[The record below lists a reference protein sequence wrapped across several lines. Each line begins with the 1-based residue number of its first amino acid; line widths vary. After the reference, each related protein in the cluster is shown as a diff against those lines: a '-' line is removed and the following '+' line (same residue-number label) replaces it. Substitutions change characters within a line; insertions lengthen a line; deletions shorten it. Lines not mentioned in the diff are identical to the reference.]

1 MNLIQA
7 IKFARKYS
15 SCMDETVDLLVTLQ
29 QSVKDGKIVR
39 TEQSACMSK
48 FWKLVKAIER
58 VG

>member
-15 SCMDETVDLLVTLQ
+15 SCMDETVELLVTLQ
-29 QSVKDGKIVR
+29 QCVKVGKIVR
-39 TEQSACMSK
+39 TEQSAFMSK
-48 FWKLVKAIER
+48 FWKLVKSIER

>member
-15 SCMDETVDLLVTLQ
+15 SCMDETVDLLTTLHS
-29 QSVKDGKIVR
+29 SVKDTKIDKADKSV
-39 TEQSACMSK
+39 CMSK
-48 FWKLVKAIER
+48 FWKLVKSIER